1 MKKETNP
8 VIIEVNPK
16 IYPLDVVYSAAYVLI
31 DDYHIILDGDP
42 KKKIKVVIL
51 LKEGK
56 KNLKKA
62 ASEFNNQ
69 LLNYAFYKEQ
79 SKKNSS
85 IRQIMLQAAL
95 LQTEEV
101 KTEKSQTISPE
112 EEFLEK
118 TQDADFLDDPEGIAV
133 PWEQKYKN
141 KSSAKKGRIKN
152 SKRG

>member
-31 DDYHIILDGDP
+31 DDYYILLDGDP
-42 KKKIKVVIL
+42 KNKIKVVISS
-51 LKEGK
+51 KKGK

-79 SKKNSS
+79 SKKNSN

-95 LQTEEV
+95 LQTEEA
-101 KTEKSQTISPE
+101 KTEKSQATSPE

-118 TQDADFLDDPEGIAV
+118 TEDADFLDDPEGIAV

-141 KSSAKKGRIKN
+141 KSSAK
-152 SKRG
+152 RG